1 MNAKIR
7 YLVRTKDGLY
17 RYKRKV
23 PRTLRE
29 LLRREQWNY
38 SLGRELEAA
47 QEKWFEYKKKHDTL
61 IERLQSGD
69 PVERAQ
75 ATADAVTIRAADH
88 FAAMERLQKD
98 GPRPGLSPV
107 PMTREERELAE
118 EEDAAA
124 IEGIRN
130 LWEKTA
136 EEMEDA
142 EGTENEYRRL
152 ATHLFMAFG
161 DATYLEGDP
170 VAPEEL
176 RPVPPS
182 GGKKR
187 LWDMLHA
194 ALLSRLEEIA
204 PGVIGD
210 DEHRLSSLRE
220 RYFKLHNSSA
230 ATQRSYRGK
239 IDRMTAFM
247 GDLTLQQITPEK
259 LRLYRAHLLE
269 EGQKKGLAP
278 ESVAQYF
285 APVKAIMRWAIS
297 EELVPGFDT
306 MPTDKVKMPR
316 NGTPVEESRWQRF
329 DDEEIK
335 QVWRLA
341 QEAWGPESKFT
352 PERQEA
358 FKWAFRVALYTAAR
372 PVEIFRMKPE
382 NVTPEFINITE
393 TKTRKSRKL
402 PLSKHLN
409 GFYEFM
415 QDGGWKLG
423 KTKPES
429 AAGTMSDSFTK
440 AIRRAGFTNDRQVLY
455 STKDTLVDR
464 LQRAGHSDDVI
475 RGVTGHVGGQG
486 QLRNYKT
493 RLNDTREGLAM
504 LREALD
510 AITYW

>member
-247 GDLTLQQITPEK
+247 GDLTLQQITPDR
-259 LRLYRAHLLE
+259 LRLYRDYLMD
-269 EGQKKGLAP
+269 EGLKP
-278 ESVAQYF
+278 DSVAQYF
-285 APVKAIMRWAIS
+285 APLAAIMRWAIS
-297 EELVPGFDT
+297 EELVPGFDAL
-306 MPTDKVKMPR
+306 PTAKVKMPR
-316 NGTPVEESRWQRF
+316 AGTHIEDSRWQRF

-335 QVWRLA
+335 KVWTIA
-341 QEAWGPESKFT
+341 QEAWGPESRYSAD
-352 PERQEA
+352 RQEA

-382 NVTPEFINITE
+382 NVKPDSIFITE
-393 TKTRKSRKL
+393 TKTGISRTL
-402 PLSKHLN
+402 PLSQHLG
-409 GFYEFM
+409 GFYQFM
-415 QDGGWKLG
+415 QNGGWKLG

-429 AAGTMSDSFTK
+429 AAGTMSDSFTN
-440 AIRRAGFTNDRQVLY
+440 AIRRAGFTNNRQVLY

-464 LQRAGHSDDVI
+464 LQRAGNSDDVI
-475 RGVTGHVGGQG
+475 RGITGHVSGQG

-493 RLNDTREGLAM
+493 RLNDTPEGLAM
-504 LREALD
+504 LRKALD

>member
-1 MNAKIR
+1 MNTKIR
-7 YLVRTKDGLY
+7 YLVQTKDGLY

-23 PRTLRE
+23 PLALRD
-29 LLRREQWNY
+29 LLRRDQWNY

-47 QEKWFEYKKKHDTL
+47 QEKWFEYKKRHDTL

-107 PMTREERELAE
+107 PMTRDERELAE

-130 LWEKTA
+130 LGEQTT

-187 LWDMLHA
+187 LWDMLQA

-210 DEHRLSSLRE
+210 DERRLSALRE

-247 GDLTLQQITPEK
+247 GDLTLQQITPDR
-259 LRLYRAHLLE
+259 LRLYRDYLMD
-269 EGQKKGLAP
+269 EGLKP
-278 ESVAQYF
+278 DSVAQYF
-285 APVKAIMRWAIS
+285 APIAAIMRWAIS
-297 EELVPGFDT
+297 EELVPGFDAL
-306 MPTDKVKMPR
+306 PTAKVKMPR
-316 NGTPVEESRWQRF
+316 AGTHIEDSRWQRF

-335 QVWRLA
+335 KVWTIA
-341 QEAWGPESKFT
+341 QKTWGPESRYD
-352 PERQEA
+352 PDRQA
-358 FKWAFRVALYTAAR
+358 ALQWAFRVALYTAAR

-382 NVTPEFINITE
+382 NVTPDSIFITE
-393 TKTRKSRKL
+393 TKTGISRTL
-402 PLSKHLN
+402 PMTKHLA
-409 GFYEFM
+409 GFYQFM
-415 QDGGWKLG
+415 QAGGWKLG
-423 KTKPES
+423 KTKPKS
-429 AAGTMSDSFTK
+429 VAGTMSDSFTK
-440 AIRRAGFTNDRQVLY
+440 AIRQVGFTNDRHVLY
-455 STKDTLVDR
+455 SLKDTLVDR

-475 RGVTGHVGGQG
+475 RGITGHVSGQG

-493 RLNDTREGLAM
+493 RLNDTPEGLAM
-504 LREALD
+504 LRKALD
-510 AITYW
+510 AVEYW

>member
-1 MNAKIR
+1 MNTKIK
-7 YLVRTKDGLY
+7 YLVQTKDGLY

-23 PRTLRE
+23 PLALRD
-29 LLRREQWNY
+29 LLRRDQWNY
-38 SLGRELEAA
+38 SLGRDLEPAH
-47 QEKWFEYKKKHDTL
+47 EKWFEYKKRHDTL
-61 IERLQSGD
+61 IDRLKSGD

-88 FAAMERLQKD
+88 FAAMERMQKD
-98 GPRPGLSPV
+98 GPRPGLTPT
-107 PMTREERELAE
+107 PITPEERKEAE

-124 IEGIRN
+124 IDGVQN
-130 LWEKTA
+130 LWAQTTEV
-136 EEMEDA
+136 MEDA
-142 EGTENEYRRL
+142 EGTPNEYRRL

-161 DATYLEGDP
+161 DTTYLEGDP

-182 GGKKR
+182 GGQRR

-194 ALLSRLEEIA
+194 ALLSRLEQIA

-230 ATQRSYRGK
+230 ATQRSYRTK
-239 IDRMTAFM
+239 IDRMTSFM
-247 GDLTLQQITPEK
+247 GDLTLQQITPDR
-259 LRLYRAHLLE
+259 LRLYRDYLMD
-269 EGQKKGLAP
+269 EGLKP
-278 ESVAQYF
+278 DSVAQYF
-285 APVKAIMRWAIS
+285 SPIAAIMRWAIS
-297 EELVPGFDT
+297 EELVPDFDAL
-306 MPTDKVKMPR
+306 PTAKVKMPR
-316 NGTPVEESRWQRF
+316 AGTHIEDARWQRF

-335 QVWRLA
+335 KVWTIA
-341 QEAWGPESKFT
+341 QEAWGPESRYSAD
-352 PERQEA
+352 RQEA

-372 PVEIFRMKPE
+372 PVEVFRMKPE
-382 NVTPEFINITE
+382 NVTPDSIFITE
-393 TKTRKSRKL
+393 TKTGISRTL
-402 PLSKHLN
+402 PLSKHLA
-409 GFYEFM
+409 GFHQFM
-415 QDGGWKLG
+415 QAGGWKLG

-440 AIRRAGFTNDRQVLY
+440 AIRKAGFKNDRHVLY

-475 RGVTGHVGGQG
+475 RGITGHVSGQG

-493 RLNDTREGLAM
+493 RLNDTPEGLAM

>member
-1 MNAKIR
+1 MNTKIK
-7 YLVRTKDGLY
+7 YLVQTKDGLY

-23 PRTLRE
+23 PLALRE

-38 SLGRELEAA
+38 SLGRDLEPAH
-47 QEKWFEYKKKHDTL
+47 EKWFKHKKRHDTL
-61 IERLQSGD
+61 IERLKSGD

-98 GPRPGLSPV
+98 GPRPGLP
-107 PMTREERELAE
+107 PAAITPEKQEREE

-124 IEGIRN
+124 IVGVQN
-130 LWEKTA
+130 LWSQTTEV
-136 EEMEDA
+136 MEHA
-142 EGTENEYRRL
+142 EGTPNEYLRL

-161 DATYLEGDP
+161 DATYLEGNP

-176 RPVPPS
+176 RPAPPS
-182 GGKKR
+182 GGQRR

-210 DEHRLSSLRE
+210 DEHRLTSLRE
-220 RYFKLHNSSA
+220 RYFKLHNLSA
-230 ATQRSYRGK
+230 ATQRSYSTK

-247 GDLTLQQITPEK
+247 GDLTLQQITPDR
-259 LRLYRAHLLE
+259 LRMYRDYLMD
-269 EGQKKGLAP
+269 EGLKP
-278 ESVAQYF
+278 DSVAQYF
-285 APVKAIMRWAIS
+285 SPVAAIMRWAIS
-297 EELVPGFDT
+297 EELVPDFDAL
-306 MPTDKVKMPR
+306 PTAKVKMPR
-316 NGTPVEESRWQRF
+316 AGTHIEDARWQRF

-335 QVWRLA
+335 TVWNIA
-341 QEAWGPESKFT
+341 QKAWGPKSRYS
-352 PERQEA
+352 PDRQEA

-382 NVTPEFINITE
+382 NVTPDSIFITE
-393 TKTRKSRKL
+393 TKTGISRTL
-402 PLSKHLN
+402 PLSKHLA
-409 GFYEFM
+409 GFHQFM

-440 AIRRAGFTNDRQVLY
+440 AIRKAGFTNDRHVLY

-464 LQRAGHSDDVI
+464 LQRAGHSDDTI
-475 RGVTGHVGGQG
+475 RGITGHVSGQG

-493 RLNDTREGLAM
+493 RLNDSPEGLQM
-504 LREALD
+504 LRKTLD
-510 AITYW
+510 RIEYW

>member
-1 MNAKIR
+1 MNTKIK
-7 YLVRTKDGLY
+7 YLVQTKDGLY

-23 PRTLRE
+23 PLALRD

-38 SLGRELEAA
+38 SLGRDLEPA
-47 QEKWFEYKKKHDTL
+47 QAKWFEHKKKHDTL
-61 IERLQSGD
+61 IERLKSGD

-75 ATADAVTIRAADH
+75 ATADAVTIRADDH

-98 GPRPGLSPV
+98 GPRPGLTATPIT
-107 PMTREERELAE
+107 PEECEEAE
-118 EEDAAA
+118 QGDAAA
-124 IEGIRN
+124 IDGIQN
-130 LWEKTA
+130 LWMQAA
-136 EEMEDA
+136 EVMEDA
-142 EGTENEYRRL
+142 EGTPNEYRRL
-152 ATHLFMAFG
+152 ATHLFTAFG
-161 DATYLEGDP
+161 DTTYLEGDP
-170 VAPEEL
+170 VTPEEL

-182 GGKKR
+182 GGQKR

-210 DEHRLSSLRE
+210 DEHRLPSLRE

-230 ATQRSYRGK
+230 ATQRSYRTK

-247 GDLTLQQITPEK
+247 GDLTLQQITPDR
-259 LRLYRAHLLE
+259 LRLYRDYLMD
-269 EGQKKGLAP
+269 EGLKP
-278 ESVAQYF
+278 DSVAQYF
-285 APVKAIMRWAIS
+285 APIAAIMRWAIS
-297 EELVPGFDT
+297 EELVPDFDAL
-306 MPTDKVKMPR
+306 PTAKVKMPR
-316 NGTPVEESRWQRF
+316 AGTHIEDARWQRF

-335 QVWRLA
+335 KVWTIAR
-341 QEAWGPESKFT
+341 EAWGPESRYAT
-352 PERQEA
+352 DRQEA

-382 NVTPEFINITE
+382 NVTADSIYITE
-393 TKTRKSRKL
+393 TKTGISRTL
-402 PLSKHLN
+402 PLSKHIA

-415 QDGGWKLG
+415 QAGGWKLG

-440 AIRRAGFTNDRQVLY
+440 AIRKAGFENDRHVLY

-464 LQRAGHSDDVI
+464 LQRAGNSDDVI
-475 RGVTGHVGGQG
+475 RGITGHVSGQG

-493 RLNDTREGLAM
+493 RLNDTPEGLEI
-504 LREALD
+504 LRKALD
-510 AITYW
+510 SIEYW